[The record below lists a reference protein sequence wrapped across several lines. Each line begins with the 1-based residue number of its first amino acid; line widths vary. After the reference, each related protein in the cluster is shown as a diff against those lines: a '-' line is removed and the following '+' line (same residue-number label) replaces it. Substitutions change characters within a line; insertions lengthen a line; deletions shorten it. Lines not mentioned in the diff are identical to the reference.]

1 MNLSETELETVQKL
15 AGLFYTPREIALMIE
30 SDADDF
36 EAAIRSES
44 GAVFKAYFKGYY
56 EADMELR
63 SCIRESAL
71 QGSSP
76 AQGLLREIQKQSKVL
91 A

>member
-1 MNLSETELETVQKL
+1 MNLSETELEMVTKL

-30 SDADDF
+30 ADTDDF
-36 EAAIRSES
+36 DAAVRAES
-44 GAVFKAYFKGYY
+44 GVVFNAYSKGYY
-56 EADMELR
+56 EADIELR
-63 SCIRESAL
+63 TCIRESAL

-91 A
+91 L